1 MSETARVDEAMDG
14 NVLVLTINYPQR
26 KNAIA
31 PAVRAAL
38 EDAIERETDRLLNP
52 QGHCG

>member
-26 KNAIA
+26 KNAMRA
-31 PAVRAAL
+31 CWAASRKPLEALRLVR
-38 EDAIERETDRLLNP
+38 R
-52 QGHCG
+52 